1 MATLRSTDVVS
12 PRLHTRFARAISSR
26 FAKEAVRARF
36 LQALPSRRIAAQF
49 LSGLQQIS
57 TSSRPK
63 SWESRRS
70 QRVVSITRRCL
81 SSTADSGILPPLFAP
96 RYYFTQFYLLEATI
110 YMSDYHIA
118 LPSKPR
124 IVTESER
131 SGTYE
136 IDGLCPGYGYTL
148 GNSLRRSVLSSLPG
162 AAVTHVKI
170 PGVAHEFS
178 TIEGV
183 KEDVVTILLNIRR
196 IRFKLLTDEPQTIT
210 LSIKGPAAVTA
221 ADLKLPGQVEVL
233 NPEQHIAEVTGKTTL
248 EIELR
253 AERGLGY
260 VPKETH
266 QKERVDIGA
275 IALDAIF
282 SPIRR
287 VNYEVEN
294 MRVGDRTDFNRL
306 RILVETDGTIAPREA
321 LEHSI
326 ETMIHQLKSIVGF
339 REEERESMPAV
350 NGDAGRSE
358 KADRSMPMDSEMLK
372 TRISE
377 LRMPQRVE
385 MALDNASI
393 RTVGGLVRK
402 REDDL
407 LAIEGLGQK
416 GLQDI
421 KRALSNM
428 GLTLRSDK

>member
-1 MATLRSTDVVS
+1 
-12 PRLHTRFARAISSR
+12 
-26 FAKEAVRARF
+26 
-36 LQALPSRRIAAQF
+36 
-49 LSGLQQIS
+49 
-57 TSSRPK
+57 
-63 SWESRRS
+63 
-70 QRVVSITRRCL
+70 
-81 SSTADSGILPPLFAP
+81 
-96 RYYFTQFYLLEATI
+96 
-110 YMSDYHIA
+110 MSDYHIA

-124 IVTESER
+124 VVSESER
-131 SGTYE
+131 SGIYE
-136 IDGLCPGYGYTL
+136 VDGLYPGYGYTL
-148 GNSLRRSVLSSLPG
+148 GNSLRRIILSSLQG

-170 PGVAHEFS
+170 PGAAHEFS

-183 KEDVVTILLNIRR
+183 KEDVVTILLNIRK
-196 IRFKLLTDEPQTIT
+196 IRLKLLSDEPQSIT
-210 LSIKGPAAVTA
+210 LSVKGPKVVTA

-233 NPEQHIAEVTGKTTL
+233 NPESVIC
-248 EIELR
+248 EITSKNNIEMELR

-260 VPKETH
+260 VAKESH
-266 QKERVDIGA
+266 QKERVEIGT

-306 RILVETDGTIAPREA
+306 RMVIETDGTLAPREA
-321 LEHSI
+321 LEKAI
-326 ETMIHQLKSIVGF
+326 ETMIHQLKAIVGF
-339 REEERESMPAV
+339 KEEDVVENITDSGEMGMREDK
-350 NGDAGRSE
+350 GT
-358 KADRSMPMDSEMLK
+358 PMDAEILK
-372 TRISE
+372 TRMTE
-377 LRMPQRVE
+377 LKLPQRVE

-428 GLTLRSDK
+428 GLTLRNDK

>member
-1 MATLRSTDVVS
+1 
-12 PRLHTRFARAISSR
+12 
-26 FAKEAVRARF
+26 
-36 LQALPSRRIAAQF
+36 
-49 LSGLQQIS
+49 
-57 TSSRPK
+57 
-63 SWESRRS
+63 
-70 QRVVSITRRCL
+70 
-81 SSTADSGILPPLFAP
+81 
-96 RYYFTQFYLLEATI
+96 
-110 YMSDYHIA
+110 MSDYHIA
-118 LPSKPR
+118 LPAKPR
-124 IVTESER
+124 AISESDR
-131 SGTYE
+131 SGIYE
-136 IDGLCPGYGYTL
+136 IDGLYPGYGYTL
-148 GNSLRRSVLSSLPG
+148 GNSLRRIILSSLPG

-196 IRFKLLTDEPQTIT
+196 IRLKLTTDESQTIT
-210 LSIKGPAAVTA
+210 LSAKGPKEVTA
-221 ADLKLPGQVEVL
+221 ADLKLPGQVEIL
-233 NPEQHIAEVTGKTTL
+233 NPEQHIASVTGKVNL
-248 EIELR
+248 ELELR

-260 VPKETH
+260 IPKEAH
-266 QKERVDIGA
+266 QKERVEVGT

-306 RILVETDGTIAPREA
+306 RMVIETDGTLAPREA
-321 LEHSI
+321 LERSI
-326 ETMIHQLKSIVGF
+326 ETMIHQLKAVVGF
-339 REEERESMPAV
+339 KEEEVSESMMDTPEAARGAGREEKSAAL
-350 NGDAGRSE
+350 DAE
-358 KADRSMPMDSEMLK
+358 VLK
-372 TRISE
+372 TRITE
-377 LRMPQRVE
+377 LGMPQRVE

-428 GLTLRSDK
+428 GLTLRNDK

>member
-1 MATLRSTDVVS
+1 
-12 PRLHTRFARAISSR
+12 
-26 FAKEAVRARF
+26 
-36 LQALPSRRIAAQF
+36 
-49 LSGLQQIS
+49 
-57 TSSRPK
+57 
-63 SWESRRS
+63 
-70 QRVVSITRRCL
+70 
-81 SSTADSGILPPLFAP
+81 
-96 RYYFTQFYLLEATI
+96 
-110 YMSDYHIA
+110 MSDFQIA

-124 IVTESER
+124 IVSESER

-136 IDGLCPGYGYTL
+136 IDGLYPGYGYTL
-148 GNSLRRSVLSSLPG
+148 GNSLRRIILSSLPG

-183 KEDVVTILLNIRR
+183 KEDVVTLLLNIRK
-196 IRFKLLTDEPQTIT
+196 IRFKILTDEPQTIK
-210 LSIKGPAAVTA
+210 LDVKGPKEVTA

-233 NPEQHIAEVTGKTTL
+233 NPEQKICEVTGKVSL

-266 QKERVDIGA
+266 QKERVEIGS

-306 RILVETDGTIAPREA
+306 RMIVETDGTLAPREA
-321 LEHSI
+321 LERSI
-326 ETMIHQLKSIVGF
+326 ETMIHQLKAVVGF
-339 REEERESMPAV
+339 KEEAV
-350 NGDAGRSE
+350 SE
-358 KADRSMPMDSEMLK
+358 MSSAMDMGKGMRDDKSAPMDAEILK
-372 TRISE
+372 TRITE
-377 LRMPQRVE
+377 LNLPQRVE

-407 LAIEGLGQK
+407 LSIEGLGQK

-421 KRALSNM
+421 KRSLSNL
-428 GLTLRSDK
+428 GLTLRTQ